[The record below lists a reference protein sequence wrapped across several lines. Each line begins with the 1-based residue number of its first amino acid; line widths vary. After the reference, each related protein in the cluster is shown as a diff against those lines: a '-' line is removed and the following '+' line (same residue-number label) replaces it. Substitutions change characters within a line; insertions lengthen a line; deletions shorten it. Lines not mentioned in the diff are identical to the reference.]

1 MKLIHSLVIPSLVV
15 LTGCAGF
22 TPPSAEKLAALPVVT
37 YPDKPAAGEFVYKL
51 PAGKPIDV
59 RILADGTA
67 LATGA
72 DQKVSASLAHDI
84 YLHKKWAS
92 EDGQTWLAA
101 DKLIGVKLTITLPS
115 YETPGPGEMHLTV
128 NRQPAK

>member
-1 MKLIHSLVIPSLVV
+1 MKLIQSLVIPSLVV
-15 LTGCAGF
+15 LTGCAGLA
-22 TPPSAEKLAALPVVT
+22 PPSAEKLAALPVVT
-37 YPDKPAAGEFVYKL
+37 YPDKPAAGDFVYKL

-72 DQKVSASLAHDI
+72 DQKVSASLAHDL
-84 YLHKKWAS
+84 YLHKNWAS
-92 EDGQTWLAA
+92 EDGKTWLAA
-101 DKLIGVKLTITLPS
+101 DKLIGVKLTLTLPS

-128 NRQPAK
+128 NHNPAK

>member
-15 LTGCAGF
+15 LTGCAGL

-92 EDGQTWLAA
+92 EDGQTWVAA

-128 NRQPAK
+128 DRKPAK

>member
-15 LTGCAGF
+15 LTGCAGL

-128 NRQPAK
+128 DRKPAK

>member
-1 MKLIHSLVIPSLVV
+1 MKLIHSLVVPPLVA
-15 LTGCAGF
+15 LSGCAGF
-22 TPPSAEKLAALPVVT
+22 APPSAEKLATLPVVT
-37 YPDKPAAGEFVYKL
+37 YPNKPPSGDFVYKL

-67 LATGA
+67 LATGV

-92 EDGQTWLAA
+92 EDGQTWQAA
-101 DKLIGVKLTITLPS
+101 GKLIGVRLTLALPS
-115 YETPGPGEMHLTV
+115 YETPGPGELHLTV
-128 NRQPAK
+128 DRKPAK

>member
-1 MKLIHSLVIPSLVV
+1 MKLIHSLVIPSLVI
-15 LTGCAGF
+15 LTGCAGL

-128 NRQPAK
+128 NRKPAK

>member
-1 MKLIHSLVIPSLVV
+1 MKLIQSLVIPSLVV
-15 LTGCAGF
+15 LTGCAGL

-92 EDGQTWLAA
+92 EDGQTWVAA
-101 DKLIGVKLTITLPS
+101 DKLIGINLTLILPS
-115 YETPGPGEMHLTV
+115 YETPGPGEMHLAV
-128 NRQPAK
+128 NRKPAK